1 MKWLLRIIIG
11 IVAALLI
18 AGIIGFFFIDSLAR
32 SAIESH
38 SGRALDVQTTLER
51 ASIKFVDGRIDL
63 YNFDIGNPEGFDE
76 TPRFMLLGHGRVDMS
91 FLDLPRRNVEIERI
105 VLEGIEV
112 HLEHTGLD
120 SNHGTIL
127 DNLKTFQG
135 EHDPDPY
142 RKYLVREVVL
152 RDITVNVS
160 VFLVGGEATRVD
172 LEIPEIVLQDVGT
185 GDNALSIGEIVDVV
199 TTSLLAAILH
209 QGADVLPNAVL
220 EGLGAG
226 LKAVGDTGR
235 FGMTIAGEAFT
246 GIGELLDSV
255 LEGLGDVFR
264 DDDEDE

>member
-1 MKWLLRIIIG
+1 MKWLFRIILG
-11 IVAALLI
+11 LVAVLLI
-18 AGIIGFFFIDSLAR
+18 AGIIGFFFIDTLAR
-32 SAIESH
+32 SAIEFH
-38 SGRALDVQTTLER
+38 SGRALDVGTTLDR

-63 YNFDIGNPEGFDE
+63 YDFDIANPEGFDA
-76 TPRFMLLGHGRVDMS
+76 TPRFILLRHGRVDMS

-112 HLEHTGLD
+112 NLEHTGLD

-160 VFLVGGEATRVD
+160 VILVGGEATRVD
-172 LEIPEIVLQDVGT
+172 LEIPEIVLRDVGT
-185 GDNALSIGEIVDVV
+185 DDNGLSIGGIIDVV

-220 EGLGAG
+220 EGLGTGLNAIGDAG
-226 LKAVGDTGR
+226 S

-264 DDDEDE
+264 DDDE